1 MEYET
6 LLVERKDQVALI
18 TLNRPEKLNA
28 VSLQMRSEFLR
39 LLEELEVDDEVRV
52 VIVTGAGR
60 AFCAGADISEFGKDD
75 GELGKQQA
83 RAIGTVKQIYEFEK
97 PIIGAVNGVAAGD
110 GAQWVLAF
118 DLNIA
123 SEKARLAWPAT
134 RLGILCPY
142 GIIWLPSEVGRFR
155 AKELLMTNKFL
166 SAEEAHQ
173 WGLVTK
179 VVPHEML
186 MDAAMALANEIKK
199 MPPLSIRA
207 IKEAV
212 NRGMEGYE
220 YAGQVITNLSRTE
233 DAKEGALAF
242 MEKREPHFQGK

>member
-1 MEYET
+1 MEYRT
-6 LLVERKDQVALI
+6 LLVEKKDGVVLI

-28 VSLQMRSEFLR
+28 VNLEMRSEFLH

-52 VIVTGAGR
+52 VVVTGAGR

-75 GELGKQQA
+75 GDTGRQQA
-83 RAIGTVKQIYEFEK
+83 RAIGMVKRIYDFEK
-97 PIIGAVNGVAAGD
+97 PIIGAINGVAAGD
-110 GAQWVLAF
+110 GSQWLLAF

-142 GIIWLPSEVGRFR
+142 GIIRLPSEVGRFR
-155 AKELLMTNKFL
+155 AKELLMTNKYL
-166 SAEEAHQ
+166 SAEEAYQ
-173 WGLVTK
+173 WGLVTR
-179 VVPHEML
+179 VVPQEKL
-186 MDAAMALANEIKK
+186 MDACMELANEIKK
-199 MPPLSIRA
+199 MPPLSIKA
-207 IKEAV
+207 VKEAV

-220 YAGQVITNLSRTE
+220 YARQVMTNLSQTE

-242 MEKREPHFQGK
+242 LQKREPHFQGK

>member
-18 TLNRPEKLNA
+18 TLNRPDKLNA
-28 VSLQMRSEFLR
+28 VSLQMRSEFLQ

-60 AFCAGADISEFGKDD
+60 AFCAGADISEFGRND

-97 PIIGAVNGVAAGD
+97 PIIGAVNGIAAGD

-142 GIIWLPSEVGRFR
+142 GIIRLPSEVGRFR

-166 SAEEAHQ
+166 SAEEAYQ